1 MYCFLLLFFSHRRYK
16 YLICRFFRAVL
27 KYIIQLLLLFFFKCK
42 ISCRFYKNYECIRD
56 VVEVHLKALQW
67 ATDDMWRRVFCP
79 ASRLE
84 EMKLLW
90 WSEGS
95 VCGLIM
101 VYLGTITIAL
111 LTLLCCMNTQQC
123 SVHTSLFRVCDIK
136 LTHIINY
143 KHVDNL
149 TSTKLLRKIEL
160 RKLIVVATV

>member
-1 MYCFLLLFFSHRRYK
+1 MFYLLMYCFYLIVFHRRYT
-16 YLICRFFRAVL
+16 YLICRFFRSVL
-27 KYIIQLLLLFFFKCK
+27 KYIMQLLFLFYFFKCK
-42 ISCRFYKNYECIRD
+42 ISCRFYKDYECIRD

-101 VYLGTITIAL
+101 VYLGTTHFIMLYEHTAVFCTYITL
-111 LTLLCCMNTQQC
+111 
-123 SVHTSLFRVCDIK
+123 
-136 LTHIINY
+136 
-143 KHVDNL
+143 
-149 TSTKLLRKIEL
+149 
-160 RKLIVVATV
+160 